1 MLKADFVKVVKS
13 TLKKAEINYGFI
25 RDKGIFHFAWESED
39 KLLDGI
45 KIIIVPEREI
55 GRYANFYAIYP
66 QKAICCI
73 TEMEEFLTRANY
85 SLPLGNFELDLIDGE
100 IRFKMSIYPESDQIP
115 SEGKIIGTIYGVY
128 KMYERYAKG
137 IMAIINEEL
146 NPDEAIALCERHD
159 NDD

>member
-1 MLKADFVKVVKS
+1 MLKADFIKVVKS

-25 RDKGIFHFAWESED
+25 RDKGIFHFVWESED
-39 KLLDGI
+39 ELLNGI
-45 KIIIVPEREI
+45 KIVIVPEREI

-66 QKAICCI
+66 QKAICCPE
-73 TEMEEFLTRANY
+73 EMAEFLTMANY

-100 IRFKMSIYPESDQIP
+100 IRFKMSVYPESDQIP
-115 SEGKIIGTIYGVY
+115 SEGKIIGTICGVY

-146 NPDEAIALCERHD
+146 NPDEAIALCERQD